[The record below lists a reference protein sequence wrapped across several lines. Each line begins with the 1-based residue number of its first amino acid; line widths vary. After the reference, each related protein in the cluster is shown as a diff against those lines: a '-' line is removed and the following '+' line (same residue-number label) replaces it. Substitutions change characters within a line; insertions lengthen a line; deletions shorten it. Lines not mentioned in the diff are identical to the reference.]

1 MMLELAMTGPQAV
14 TFEAGIHLA
23 RGMRV
28 VLLDQDGAVRAK
40 VRAAINED
48 HGFVLAGE
56 SQQWPECEAMLDCYV
71 PELLIANVI
80 QVPARFREKLSEAE
94 FPVLVGLQEESEH
107 CGARRGLFDALQ
119 VPPEP
124 QQIRSLL
131 WRVRR
136 EIYRRKADELASLL
150 QSYVAC
156 AGKSEH
162 YLSHLTV
169 EDDEQTKEVALDQV
183 LFLAADGNY
192 VRVHAQGNTYEIRET
207 MTGISAKLDPSRFV
221 RVHRSFIVN
230 LTYVLDVVTKES
242 TAFARLSNGIEVPLG
257 RNYRQEFD
265 SVLQLRNR
273 LSA

>member
-1 MMLELAMTGPQAV
+1 MMLELTMTGPQGV
-14 TFEAGIHLA
+14 TFEAGIQLA

-28 VLLDQDGAVRAK
+28 VLLDQDAAVRTK
-40 VRAAINED
+40 VRAAIYED
-48 HGFVLAGE
+48 HGFVVAGE

-71 PELLIANVI
+71 PELLIASLT
-80 QVPARFREKLSEAE
+80 QVPAKFLERLSEAE
-94 FPVLVGLQEESEH
+94 FPVLVGLQEE
-107 CGARRGLFDALQ
+107 GDRFNARRGWFDALQ

-124 QQIRSLL
+124 QQVRSLL
-131 WRVRR
+131 WRARR

-162 YLSHLTV
+162 YLSGLTV
-169 EDDEQTKEVALDQV
+169 EGEDQTKEVALDQV

-192 VRVHAQGNTYEIRET
+192 VRVHTEGSTYEIRET

-230 LTYVLDVVTKES
+230 LTHVLEVVTKES
-242 TAFARLSNGIEVPLG
+242 AAFARLSNGIEVPLG